1 MSDALRQAVDR
12 YTRTHADPAGI
23 ACTPLPGLFLVRG
36 AVPGGLEHTIASP
49 LVCLVLQGGKQ
60 VTLDNRQAT
69 FVAGDT
75 MIVPA
80 AMPTVSRIHRA
91 SAGKPYLAFALDL
104 QPALIAELD
113 VAIGDAGTAPRETS
127 EELDN
132 QLLGAVLRLVRLLE
146 RPGSLAVLGEALVR
160 EIHYWLLLGEH
171 GQAIRRLGP
180 PDGTVRRIARAVALL
195 RRHYRH
201 PLTIDR
207 LAREAGMSRS
217 AFHKPFRAVTTVSPL
232 QFQKQ
237 LRLIEARRL
246 MLAEGKSASRAAFDV
261 GYASVPQFTREY
273 ARMFGLP
280 PAKDRKYS
288 NEEAL
293 PGAWTV
299 ADDVSR

>member
-12 YTRTHADPAGI
+12 YTRNHADAVGI
-23 ACTPLPGLFLVRG
+23 ACTPVSGLFLVRG
-36 AVPGGLEHTIASP
+36 AVPGGLEHTIANP

-60 VTLDNRQAT
+60 VTLDDRQAT

-80 AMPTVSRIHRA
+80 AMPTVSRIHQA

-104 QPALIAELD
+104 QPTLIAELD
-113 VAIGDAGTAPRETS
+113 VAIGDVAINGVDMTPKETP
-127 EELDN
+127 EEADS
-132 QLLGAVLRLVRLLE
+132 QLRDAVLRLVRLLE
-146 RPGSLAVLGEALVR
+146 RPGSLAVLGETLVR
-160 EIHYWLLLGEH
+160 EIHYWLLLGEQ

-195 RRHYRH
+195 RRDYPQ
-201 PLTIDR
+201 PLTIER

-217 AFHKPFRAVTTVSPL
+217 AFHKHFRAVTTVSPL

-246 MLAEGKSASRAAFDV
+246 MLAQGKSASRAAFDV
-261 GYASVPQFTREY
+261 GYVSVPQFTREY

-280 PAKDRKYS
+280 PAKDRQS
-288 NEEAL
+288 QR
-293 PGAWTV
+293 G
-299 ADDVSR
+299 